1 MELTEK
7 EMELTEKETLLISY
21 FRSMSEFNRQ
31 RILTAA
37 AVAADAFRR
46 TELLKAGQKRSSK

>member
-7 EMELTEKETLLISY
+7 EMLLIDY

-31 RILTAA
+31 RLLNSA

-46 TELLKAGQKRSSK
+46 TELLKAGQKRHQGKSEA